1 MCIRDSG
8 KAEQIAHFAGDR
20 DLGFG
25 RSSYYQREHPA
36 KGAEVIDR
44 DILKQLVGREASD
57 GLVLSAFLSISSLDD
72 WRQTVPTF
80 LNSEFRRMVRAEG
93 LAVFVDMGSDLLESW
108 ELPLRMTNRLIAEP
122 VPYIRPLI
130 HTLSLLEPFVVARVS
145 RDESALFVV
154 DEWRVSQG
162 EEIIGP
168 YLKSTNR
175 ETGDVPVKE
184 YYAAA
189 RQESLVDQHFK
200 DVALALEKLL
210 KKTGISRVVLAG
222 QHEIANSFRRA
233 LSPYVGSRV
242 AGEVSWSPSLSTAQL
257 AVSAREALTQT
268 RRREKE
274 EWAQRIAEA
283 RGAKGMAAV
292 GLDEVIGALHRGQVR
307 MLLVDRAYRPG
318 GWRCPGCGYAGVS
331 STEVCPVCGSAVTV
345 SGDVVGEAIRI
356 AIVQGTFVEVAED
369 IPMLSELGSIAGL
382 LRYG

>member
-1 MCIRDSG
+1 M
-8 KAEQIAHFAGDR
+8 
-20 DLGFG
+20 
-25 RSSYYQREHPA
+25 
-36 KGAEVIDR
+36 IDR

-80 LNSEFRRMVRAEG
+80 LNSEFRRMVREGSFERGQVRALEESLQKVTSLLQYETDLRAEG

-356 AIVQGTFVEVAED
+356 AIVQGTFVEVTED

>member
-1 MCIRDSG
+1 
-8 KAEQIAHFAGDR
+8 
-20 DLGFG
+20 
-25 RSSYYQREHPA
+25 
-36 KGAEVIDR
+36 VIDR

-80 LNSEFRRMVRAEG
+80 LNSEFRRMVREGSFERGQVRALEESLQKVTSLLQYETDLRAEG

-356 AIVQGTFVEVAED
+356 AIVQGTFVEVTED

>member
-1 MCIRDSG
+1 M
-8 KAEQIAHFAGDR
+8 
-20 DLGFG
+20 
-25 RSSYYQREHPA
+25 
-36 KGAEVIDR
+36 IDR

-80 LNSEFRRMVRAEG
+80 LNSEFRRMVREGSFERGQVRALEESLQKVTSLLQYETDLRAEG